1 MKFLLYVI
9 AILLII
15 IWTIVFKPTG
25 VIHLMLLMAGL
36 IIVVTILF
44 NKKLSGK

>member
-1 MKFLLYVI
+1 MKLLLYVI

-15 IWTIVFKPTG
+15 IWAIVFKPTG
-25 VIHLMLLMAGL
+25 IIHLMLVLAG
-36 IIVVTILF
+36 IIIMVTILF